1 MTYHVGQKLG
11 NYQLVRLLGRG
22 GYAEVYLGKH
32 IYLKTRAAIKMV
44 HMRVADDSMESF
56 LNEARTIARLEHPHI
71 VRVLEFGMEDG
82 QVPFL
87 VMSYAPQGTLRQR
100 HPKGSSLSPARVLSY
115 VNQVASALQYAHE
128 RKVIHRD
135 VKPENMLLGAN
146 DEVLL
151 SDFGLAVVSQ
161 SSPQQNLHD
170 RAGTTAYMAPEQLQG
185 RPCRASDQ
193 YALAIVIYEWLC
205 GRPPFVG
212 SDLEIA
218 IQHTQFKPPPLHE
231 KLPGIPP
238 VIEQAVMT
246 ALAKDPEQRFAS
258 VRDFTNTLAEACR
271 PTASIIS
278 ASTAILPGV
287 SGATTPVPPEK
298 TLFSPVTS
306 GNVYTPHT
314 AAPFV
319 HDSQDGTSTST
330 HTPVTDEPLRFSES
344 TRVFI
349 PPPQFPADI
358 SSSTT
363 PVPSEREPGHDQ
375 RFPRRAVVV
384 GLLGVTALAVSGVGW
399 RMLSQ
404 SRLSLPFTPTST
416 QTALDGNPAYT
427 QHAHGTAT
435 PAKGGSTQNTR
446 NITSSSSTPTGGPGP
461 GATTTPATQASPTP
475 PVHPALTVQV
485 TRIDPD
491 SVSKKQTTNVYVITN
506 QPGASVVLHA
516 TYYPKN
522 AQLGPYV
529 ESTGTTDSTGKA
541 FLPWTPSSN
550 EIRLGSGYAIITVT
564 SAIGGQQATT
574 PAIKVL
580 FA

>member
-1 MTYHVGQKLG
+1 MMYRVGQKLG

-32 IYLKTRAAIKMV
+32 IYLKTQAAIKMLHV
-44 HMRVADDSMESF
+44 RVANDSMQSF

-71 VRVLEFGMEDG
+71 VRVLEFGMEDD
-82 QVPFL
+82 QLPFL

-115 VNQVASALQYAHE
+115 VNQVAAALQYAHE

-161 SSPQQNLHD
+161 SSPKHNLHD

-185 RPCRASDQ
+185 RPCPASDQ
-193 YALAIVIYEWLC
+193 YALAVVIYEWLC
-205 GRPPFVG
+205 GQPPFVG

-218 IQHTQFKPPPLHE
+218 VQHTQFKPPPLHE

-258 VRDFTNTLAEACR
+258 VRDFASTIAEACR

-287 SGATTPVPPEK
+287 SSGTTPMPHEK
-298 TLFSPVTS
+298 TLFSPITS

-319 HDSQDGTSTST
+319 DDSQDSTSTST
-330 HTPVTDEPLRFSES
+330 HTPVTDERLHFSEPA
-344 TRVFI
+344 RVLPL
-349 PPPQFPADI
+349 PPPLPAG
-358 SSSTT
+358 SQM
-363 PVPSEREPGHDQ
+363 PVTSVPWEREPGNER
-375 RFPRRAVVV
+375 RFSRRVVV
-384 GLLGVTALAVSGVGW
+384 AGLMGVTVLAAGGVGW
-399 RMLSQ
+399 QVLSQ
-404 SRLSLPFTPTST
+404 NKLSLLFSPTST
-416 QTALDGNPAYT
+416 KTASDGNPAYT
-427 QHAHGTAT
+427 RHAQGTAT
-435 PAKGGSTQNTR
+435 PAKGGSTQNTH
-446 NITSSSSTPTGGPGP
+446 NATTPSSTPTSGHGPS
-461 GATTTPATQASPTP
+461 ATTTPATQASPTP
-475 PVHPALTVQV
+475 VAHPALTVQI

-491 SVSKKQTTNVYVITN
+491 SVSKKQTTNVYVATN
-506 QPGASVVLHA
+506 QPGASVALHA

-529 ESTGTTDSTGKA
+529 ESTGTTDSSGKA
-541 FLPWTPSSN
+541 LLSWTPSAN
-550 EIRLGSGYAIITVT
+550 EIRSGSGYAIIAVT
-564 SAIGGQQATT
+564 SARGGQQATT
-574 PAIKVL
+574 PAVKVL